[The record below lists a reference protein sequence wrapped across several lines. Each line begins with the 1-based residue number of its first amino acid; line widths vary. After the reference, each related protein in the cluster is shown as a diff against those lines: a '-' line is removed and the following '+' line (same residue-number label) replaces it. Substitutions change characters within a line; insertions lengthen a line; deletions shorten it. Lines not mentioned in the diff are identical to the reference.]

1 VPPLAALNDEA
12 RPSAPMSA
20 SRLREGLARLAWLGV
35 PSFWGMA
42 KPQPSRSDLR
52 VTGPIRW
59 GCVWQFLVI
68 VALTAG
74 CSGGK
79 GDASGS
85 GGASAGSGGRGGSGG
100 QTSSGGAS
108 GEGSGGAMAPG
119 GRGVGGASAGSGD
132 GGRGGAMMAPGG
144 SGGTAGG
151 SGGVPA
157 SGGRGGTGG
166 SPDASGGAPA
176 SGGRAG
182 GGAGGGG
189 SPMLTSFKL
198 TVIGSSTA
206 AGEGASSSA
215 KSWVALLARSLDDA
229 VVPTFTSSNLAVG
242 GYTTV
247 ELLPGSNADGSIDD
261 AISGRPNLILV
272 SLAGSNDLSAGTSQS
287 TFLSRLTSVRDTAQ
301 AAGVPVFFVST
312 APKDL
317 SDSERR
323 ALRDW
328 ATAMS
333 TTFGTCWVPERATAY
348 GSCFIDIFAPLANAS
363 LGVASAYGAGDGIH
377 LNDAGHARIFEVA
390 EAIVK
395 PYVCSRVACR

>member
-1 VPPLAALNDEA
+1 
-12 RPSAPMSA
+12 
-20 SRLREGLARLAWLGV
+20 
-35 PSFWGMA
+35 
-42 KPQPSRSDLR
+42 
-52 VTGPIRW
+52 
-59 GCVWQFLVI
+59 
-68 VALTAG
+68 
-74 CSGGK
+74 
-79 GDASGS
+79 
-85 GGASAGSGGRGGSGG
+85 
-100 QTSSGGAS
+100 
-108 GEGSGGAMAPG
+108 
-119 GRGVGGASAGSGD
+119 
-132 GGRGGAMMAPGG
+132 
-144 SGGTAGG
+144 
-151 SGGVPA
+151 
-157 SGGRGGTGG
+157 
-166 SPDASGGAPA
+166 
-176 SGGRAG
+176 
-182 GGAGGGG
+182 
-189 SPMLTSFKL
+189 MLTSFKL

-229 VVPTFTSSNLAVG
+229 VVPTFISSNLAVG

-247 ELLPGSNADGSIDD
+247 ELLPGSSADGSIDD

-287 TFLSRLTSVRDTAQ
+287 TFLSRLTSVRDAAQ

-323 ALRDW
+323 EPRDW

-333 TTFGTCWVPERATAY
+333 TTFATCWVPERATAY
-348 GSCFIDIFAPLANAS
+348 APCFIDIFAPLANAS

-377 LNDAGHARIFEVA
+377 LNDAGHAKIFEVA

>member
-1 VPPLAALNDEA
+1 
-12 RPSAPMSA
+12 
-20 SRLREGLARLAWLGV
+20 
-35 PSFWGMA
+35 MA
-42 KPQPSRSDLR
+42 KPQPGRIDLR
-52 VTGPIRW
+52 VT
-59 GCVWQFLVI
+59 FLAI
-68 VALTAG
+68 VAFAAG

-79 GDASGS
+79 GDPSGS

-108 GEGSGGAMAPG
+108 GEGSGGAMAPA
-119 GRGVGGASAGSGD
+119 GRGGGGASAGSGD
-132 GGRGGAMMAPGG
+132 GGRGGAMAPGG
-144 SGGTAGG
+144 SGGAAGG
-151 SGGVPA
+151 SGGVSA

-166 SPDASGGAPA
+166 PPDASGGAPA
-176 SGGRAG
+176 SGGRG
-182 GGAGGGG
+182 GTGGAGGG

-215 KSWVALLARSLDDA
+215 KSWVGLLARSLDDA
-229 VVPTFTSSNLAVG
+229 VVPTFNSSNLAVG

-247 ELLPGSNADGSIDD
+247 ELLPGSKADGSIDD

-287 TFLSRLTSVRDTAQ
+287 TFLSRLTSVRDAAQ
-301 AAGVPVFFVST
+301 TAGVPVFFVST

-323 ALRDW
+323 ELRDW
-328 ATAMS
+328 AAAMS
-333 TTFGTCWVPERATAY
+333 TTFATCWVPERATAY
-348 GSCFIDIFAPLANAS
+348 EPCFIDIFAPLANAS
-363 LGVASAYGAGDGIH
+363 LGVASAYSAGDGIH
-377 LNDAGHARIFEVA
+377 LNDAGHARIFEIA

>member
-1 VPPLAALNDEA
+1 
-12 RPSAPMSA
+12 M
-20 SRLREGLARLAWLGV
+20 
-35 PSFWGMA
+35 
-42 KPQPSRSDLR
+42 
-52 VTGPIRW
+52 
-59 GCVWQFLVI
+59 WQFLAI
-68 VALTAG
+68 VALAAG

-119 GRGVGGASAGSGD
+119 GRGGGGASAGSGD
-132 GGRGGAMMAPGG
+132 GGRGGAMMAPGD
-144 SGGTAGG
+144 
-151 SGGVPA
+151 PA
-157 SGGRGGTGG
+157 APPVAPVACPRAEVAVA
-166 SPDASGGAPA
+166 PAAPRRSGGAPA
-176 SGGRAG
+176 SGGQPG
-182 GGAGGGG
+182 TGGAGGG

-215 KSWVALLARSLDDA
+215 KSWVGLLARSLDDA
-229 VVPTFTSSNLAVG
+229 VVPTFNSSNLAVG

-247 ELLPGSNADGSIDD
+247 ELLPGSKADGSIDD

-287 TFLSRLTSVRDTAQ
+287 TFLSRLTSVRDAAQ
-301 AAGVPVFFVST
+301 TAGVPVFFVST

-323 ALRDW
+323 ELRDW

-333 TTFGTCWVPERATAY
+333 TTFATCWVPERATAY
-348 GSCFIDIFAPLANAS
+348 GPCFIDIFAPLANAS

>member
-1 VPPLAALNDEA
+1 
-12 RPSAPMSA
+12 M
-20 SRLREGLARLAWLGV
+20 
-35 PSFWGMA
+35 
-42 KPQPSRSDLR
+42 
-52 VTGPIRW
+52 
-59 GCVWQFLVI
+59 WQFLAI
-68 VALTAG
+68 VALAAG

-144 SGGTAGG
+144 SGGAAGG

-157 SGGRGGTGG
+157 SGGRSGTGG
-166 SPDASGGAPA
+166 TPDAGTGAA
-176 SGGRAG
+176 
-182 GGAGGGG
+182 GGG

-215 KSWVALLARSLDDA
+215 KSWVGLLARSLDDA
-229 VVPTFTSSNLAVG
+229 VVPTFNSSNLAVG

-287 TFLSRLTSVRDTAQ
+287 TFLSRLTSMRDTAQ

-333 TTFGTCWVPERATAY
+333 TTFATCWVPERATAY
-348 GSCFIDIFAPLANAS
+348 GPCFIDIFAPLANAS
-363 LGVASAYGAGDGIH
+363 LGVASAYSAGDGIH

>member
-1 VPPLAALNDEA
+1 MVADVPRGPGSQPLVALEPD
-12 RPSAPMSA
+12 
-20 SRLREGLARLAWLGV
+20 LVLARFASLGV
-35 PSFWGMA
+35 PSFCGMA
-42 KPQPSRSDLR
+42 KPQPRRIDLR

-59 GCVWQFLVI
+59 GCVWQFLAS
-68 VALTAG
+68 VALAAG

-85 GGASAGSGGRGGSGG
+85 GGAGASSGGRGGSGG

-108 GEGSGGAMAPG
+108 GEGSGGAM
-119 GRGVGGASAGSGD
+119 
-132 GGRGGAMMAPGG
+132 MAPGG
-144 SGGTAGG
+144 SGGAADG

-157 SGGRGGTGG
+157 SGGRSGTGG
-166 SPDASGGAPA
+166 TPDASGGAPA
-176 SGGRAG
+176 SGGRPG
-182 GGAGGGG
+182 TGAAGGG

-229 VVPTFTSSNLAVG
+229 VVPTFNSSNLAVG

-247 ELLPGSNADGSIDD
+247 ELLPGSKADGSIDD

-272 SLAGSNDLSAGTSQS
+272 SLAGSNDLSAGTSQA
-287 TFLSRLTSVRDTAQ
+287 TFLSRLTSVRDAAQTAG
-301 AAGVPVFFVST
+301 APVFFVST

-323 ALRDW
+323 ELRDW

-333 TTFGTCWVPERATAY
+333 TTFATCWVPERAMAY
-348 GSCFIDIFAPLANAS
+348 GPCFIDIFAPLANAS

>member
-1 VPPLAALNDEA
+1 
-12 RPSAPMSA
+12 
-20 SRLREGLARLAWLGV
+20 
-35 PSFWGMA
+35 
-42 KPQPSRSDLR
+42 
-52 VTGPIRW
+52 
-59 GCVWQFLVI
+59 VWQFLAI
-68 VALTAG
+68 VALAAG
-74 CSGGK
+74 CS
-79 GDASGS
+79 
-85 GGASAGSGGRGGSGG
+85 GGSGG

-108 GEGSGGAMAPG
+108 GEGAGGTMAAG
-119 GRGVGGASAGSGD
+119 GRGGGPSAGSG
-132 GGRGGAMMAPGG
+132 GATGG
-144 SGGTAGG
+144 SGGGAGSGG
-151 SGGVPA
+151 SGA
-157 SGGRGGTGG
+157 ATGGTGGGTGGTGG
-166 SPDASGGAPA
+166 SAGSGGSGGAGGRGGSSA
-176 SGGRAG
+176 GSGGT
-182 GGAGGGG
+182 GGG

-206 AGEGASSSA
+206 AGEGASSTA

-247 ELLPGSNADGSIDD
+247 ELLPGSKADGSIDD

-323 ALRDW
+323 ELRDW

-333 TTFGTCWVPERATAY
+333 TTFATCWVPERATSY
-348 GSCFIDIFAPLANAS
+348 GPCFIDIFGPLANTS
-363 LGVASAYGAGDGIH
+363 LGIASAYGAGDGIH
-377 LNDAGHARIFEVA
+377 LNDAGHARIFEIA
-390 EAIVK
+390 DAIVK

>member
-1 VPPLAALNDEA
+1 
-12 RPSAPMSA
+12 M
-20 SRLREGLARLAWLGV
+20 
-35 PSFWGMA
+35 
-42 KPQPSRSDLR
+42 
-52 VTGPIRW
+52 
-59 GCVWQFLVI
+59 WQFLAI
-68 VALTAG
+68 VALAAG

-119 GRGVGGASAGSGD
+119 GRGGGGASAGSGD

-144 SGGTAGG
+144 SGGAAGG
-151 SGGVPA
+151 SGG
-157 SGGRGGTGG
+157 
-166 SPDASGGAPA
+166 
-176 SGGRAG
+176 G
-182 GGAGGGG
+182 GGGGGG

-215 KSWVALLARSLDDA
+215 KSWVGLLARSLDDA
-229 VVPTFTSSNLAVG
+229 VVPTFNSSNLAVG

-247 ELLPGSNADGSIDD
+247 ELLPGSTADGSIDD

-287 TFLSRLTSVRDTAQ
+287 TFLSRLTSVRDAAQ
-301 AAGVPVFFVST
+301 TAGVPVFFVST

-323 ALRDW
+323 ELRDW

-333 TTFGTCWVPERATAY
+333 TTFATCWVPERATAY
-348 GSCFIDIFAPLANAS
+348 GPCFIDIFAPLANAS

>member
-1 VPPLAALNDEA
+1 MWQLLA
-12 RPSAPMSA
+12 
-20 SRLREGLARLAWLGV
+20 
-35 PSFWGMA
+35 
-42 KPQPSRSDLR
+42 
-52 VTGPIRW
+52 
-59 GCVWQFLVI
+59 I
-68 VALTAG
+68 VALAVG

-79 GDASGS
+79 GDVSGS

-100 QTSSGGAS
+100 SGG
-108 GEGSGGAMAPG
+108 GA
-119 GRGVGGASAGSGD
+119 
-132 GGRGGAMMAPGG
+132 
-144 SGGTAGG
+144 AGG

-166 SPDASGGAPA
+166 TPDASGGASA
-176 SGGRAG
+176 SGGQPG
-182 GGAGGGG
+182 TGAGGGG

-215 KSWVALLARSLDDA
+215 KSWVGLLARSLDDA
-229 VVPTFTSSNLAVG
+229 VVPTFNSSNLAVG

-247 ELLPGSNADGSIDD
+247 ELLPGSTADGSIDD

-287 TFLSRLTSVRDTAQ
+287 TFLSRLTSVRDAAQ
-301 AAGVPVFFVST
+301 TAGVPVFFVST

-323 ALRDW
+323 ELRDW

-333 TTFGTCWVPERATAY
+333 TTFATCWVPERATAY
-348 GSCFIDIFAPLANAS
+348 GPCFIDIFAPLANAS

>member
-1 VPPLAALNDEA
+1 
-12 RPSAPMSA
+12 M
-20 SRLREGLARLAWLGV
+20 
-35 PSFWGMA
+35 
-42 KPQPSRSDLR
+42 
-52 VTGPIRW
+52 
-59 GCVWQFLVI
+59 WQFLAI
-68 VALTAG
+68 VALAAG
-74 CSGGK
+74 CSGGN

-108 GEGSGGAMAPG
+108 GEGAGGAMAPG

-132 GGRGGAMMAPGG
+132 GGRGGAMMA
-144 SGGTAGG
+144 AGG
-151 SGGVPA
+151 SGGA
-157 SGGRGGTGG
+157 A
-166 SPDASGGAPA
+166 D
-176 SGGRAG
+176 G
-182 GGAGGGG
+182 GGGGGGGG

-215 KSWVALLARSLDDA
+215 KSWVGLLARSLDDA
-229 VVPTFTSSNLAVG
+229 VVPTFNSSNLAVG

-247 ELLPGSNADGSIDD
+247 ELLPGSKADGSIDD

-301 AAGVPVFFVST
+301 TAGVPVFFVST

-323 ALRDW
+323 ELRDW

-333 TTFGTCWVPERATAY
+333 TTFATCWVPERATAY
-348 GSCFIDIFAPLANAS
+348 GPCFIDIFASLANAS

>member
-1 VPPLAALNDEA
+1 
-12 RPSAPMSA
+12 
-20 SRLREGLARLAWLGV
+20 
-35 PSFWGMA
+35 
-42 KPQPSRSDLR
+42 
-52 VTGPIRW
+52 
-59 GCVWQFLVI
+59 
-68 VALTAG
+68 
-74 CSGGK
+74 
-79 GDASGS
+79 
-85 GGASAGSGGRGGSGG
+85 
-100 QTSSGGAS
+100 
-108 GEGSGGAMAPG
+108 
-119 GRGVGGASAGSGD
+119 
-132 GGRGGAMMAPGG
+132 MMAPGG
-144 SGGTAGG
+144 SGGATAG
-151 SGGVPA
+151 
-157 SGGRGGTGG
+157 
-166 SPDASGGAPA
+166 SGGAPA
-176 SGGRAG
+176 SGGRPG
-182 GGAGGGG
+182 TGGAGGG

-215 KSWVALLARSLDDA
+215 KSWVGLLARSLDDA
-229 VVPTFTSSNLAVG
+229 VVPTFNSSNLAAG

-287 TFLSRLTSVRDTAQ
+287 TFLSRLTSMRDAAQ

-333 TTFGTCWVPERATAY
+333 TTFATCWVPERATAY
-348 GSCFIDIFAPLANAS
+348 GPCFIDIFAPLANAS

-377 LNDAGHARIFEVA
+377 LNDAGHARIFEAA

>member
-1 VPPLAALNDEA
+1 
-12 RPSAPMSA
+12 
-20 SRLREGLARLAWLGV
+20 
-35 PSFWGMA
+35 MA
-42 KPQPSRSDLR
+42 KPRL
-52 VTGPIRW
+52 TGPIRW
-59 GCVWQFLVI
+59 NSAWQFLAI
-68 VALTAG
+68 VALAAG

-85 GGASAGSGGRGGSGG
+85 GASGGSGG
-100 QTSSGGAS
+100 AT
-108 GEGSGGAMAPG
+108 
-119 GRGVGGASAGSGD
+119 
-132 GGRGGAMMAPGG
+132 GG
-144 SGGTAGG
+144 SGGTAGSGG
-151 SGGVPA
+151 SGGA
-157 SGGRGGTGG
+157 TGGTGGGTAGSGGSGGAGGRGGGSAGTGG
-166 SPDASGGAPA
+166 GSAGTGGAA
-176 SGGRAG
+176 AAGGRG
-182 GGAGGGG
+182 GSTSTGGAGSGG
-189 SPMLTSFKL
+189 SMLTSFKL

-247 ELLPGSNADGSIDD
+247 ELLPGSKADGSIDD
-261 AISGRPNLILV
+261 AVSGRPNLILV

-323 ALRDW
+323 ELRDW

-333 TTFGTCWVPERATAY
+333 TTFATCWVPESATPYAP
-348 GSCFIDIFAPLANAS
+348 CFIDIFAPLANAS
-363 LGVASAYGAGDGIH
+363 LGIASTYGAGDGIH
-377 LNDAGHARIFEVA
+377 LNDAGHARIFEIA
-390 EAIVK
+390 DAIVK